1 MSNPQY
7 GNPNIQV
14 TFPYAVLNRMEQTGL
29 YAQDQMEWDKWVMT
43 LGGRYDY
50 ATTSTLTRAT
60 NSLAENH
67 DQQFS
72 WRGGI
77 NYLFDNGISPYF
89 SYSESFEPVSGSNS
103 RGQPFDPSRGKQYE
117 AGVKYVPK
125 DMPVVVTAAV
135 YQLTKDKN
143 LTADPANQAFSI
155 QTGEIRSRGLELEAK
170 AAVNANINVTAAYS
184 YTDAEYTHDTVF
196 NGKRPAEVPRNM
208 ASLWAD
214 YTFHE
219 TALSGLT
226 IGAGARYIG
235 STVSYYKN
243 DTSTGKKNDAFSV
256 AGYALMDATVKYDL
270 ARFGLPGSSVGVNV
284 NNLFDREYVSSCYS
298 EYACYWGAGRQ
309 VVATATFRF

>member
-1 MSNPQY
+1 MGDDP
-7 GNPNIQV
+7 GRPLRLRHD
-14 TFPYAVLNRMEQTGL
+14 LN
-29 YAQDQMEWDKWVMT
+29 VN
-43 LGGRYDY
+43 
-50 ATTSTLTRAT
+50 RAT

-243 DTSTGKKNDAFSV
+243 DTSH
-256 AGYALMDATVKYDL
+256 
-270 ARFGLPGSSVGVNV
+270 R
-284 NNLFDREYVSSCYS
+284 
-298 EYACYWGAGRQ
+298 
-309 VVATATFRF
+309 